1 LYTTRKRYYPYVSPF
16 DPCRPMKVKTY
27 ETPPQL
33 YMGYQPF
40 DLPQFKPEEALCHGT
55 LWPALFAPYT
65 NPYKDH
71 PHDPHREGGS
81 THE

>member
-1 LYTTRKRYYPYVSPF
+1 MYTTRKSYCPYVSPF
-16 DPCRPMKVKTY
+16 DPCRPMLVKTY

-40 DLPQFKPEEALCHGT
+40 DLPQFEPAEALCRGT

-65 NPYKDH
+65 NPYKDK
-71 PHDPHREGGS
+71 HREGGPES
-81 THE
+81 